1 MKTSKEIKTAI
12 LVLLGILLFIFIFN
26 YLKGENLLSS
36 SRKITAIY
44 SNVEGLA
51 ISSAVT
57 INGHK
62 VGRVQDIRFT
72 DDNSGMLEVS
82 MLIDS
87 DFNFSKNSIAEL
99 YESGLIGGKA
109 ISIIPAFD
117 GSANTISGDV
127 LKSKIKPGLTELVNQ
142 RLTPLQEKIES
153 VMVSADHLLNN
164 VNSIFDE
171 KTKSDIKGSISQLE
185 QTISSF
191 EKTSNSLQNLL
202 ETNKN
207 AINNSIGN
215 FSDISDDL
223 SIVTDKLSKS
233 DFEQTINELKYSLNS
248 FNSLLSDLDNGEGSL
263 GKLFNDE
270 GLYNNLEASLGQ
282 LESLLEDMKL
292 NPKRYVHFSLFGK
305 KINNMSR
312 KTLIR
317 ILIQI
322 NNKDLCI

>member
-1 MKTSKEIKTAI
+1 MKTSKEIKTAV
-12 LVLLGILLFIFIFN
+12 LVLSGILLFIFIFN

-62 VGRVQDIRFT
+62 VGKVQDIRFT
-72 DDNSGMLEVS
+72 DDKSGMLEVS

-109 ISIIPAFD
+109 ISIVPAFD
-117 GSANTISGDV
+117 GSANTVSGDV

-153 VMVSADHLLNN
+153 VMVSADLLLNN

-171 KTKSDIKGSISQLE
+171 KTKSDIKVSISQLE

-215 FSDISDDL
+215 ISDISDDL

-233 DFEQTINELKYSLNS
+233 DFEQTINELKFSLNN
-248 FNSLLSDLDNGEGSL
+248 FNSLLSGLDSGEGSL

-305 KINNMSR
+305 KNKQYIERDINKNTDS
-312 KTLIR
+312 
-317 ILIQI
+317 
-322 NNKDLCI
+322 NK

>member
-1 MKTSKEIKTAI
+1 MKTSKEIKTAV
-12 LVLLGILLFIFIFN
+12 LVLSGILLFIFIFN

-62 VGRVQDIRFT
+62 VGKVQDIRFT
-72 DDNSGMLEVS
+72 DDKSGMLEVS

-117 GSANTISGDV
+117 GSSNTVSGDV

-153 VMVSADHLLNN
+153 VMVSADLLLNN

-233 DFEQTINELKYSLNS
+233 DFEQTINELKFSLNN
-248 FNSLLSDLDNGEGSL
+248 FNSLLSALDSGEGSL

-305 KINNMSR
+305 KNKQYIERDINKNTDS
-312 KTLIR
+312 
-317 ILIQI
+317 
-322 NNKDLCI
+322 NK

>member
-1 MKTSKEIKTAI
+1 MKTSKEIKTAV
-12 LVLLGILLFIFIFN
+12 LVLSGILLFIFIFN

-62 VGRVQDIRFT
+62 VGKVQDIRFT
-72 DDNSGMLEVS
+72 DDKSGMLEVS

-117 GSANTISGDV
+117 GSANTVSGDV

-153 VMVSADHLLNN
+153 VMVSADLLLNN

-171 KTKSDIKGSISQLE
+171 KTKSYIKGSLSQLE

-215 FSDISDDL
+215 ISDISDDL

-233 DFEQTINELKYSLNS
+233 DFEQTINELKFSLNN
-248 FNSLLSDLDNGEGSL
+248 FNSLLSGLDSGEGSL

-305 KINNMSR
+305 KNKQYIERDINKNTDS
-312 KTLIR
+312 
-317 ILIQI
+317 
-322 NNKDLCI
+322 NK

>member
-1 MKTSKEIKTAI
+1 MKTSKEIKTAV
-12 LVLLGILLFIFIFN
+12 LVLSGILLFIFIFN

-62 VGRVQDIRFT
+62 VGKVQDIRFT
-72 DDNSGMLEVS
+72 DDKSGMLEVS

-117 GSANTISGDV
+117 GSANTVSGDV

-153 VMVSADHLLNN
+153 VMVSADLLLNN

-233 DFEQTINELKYSLNS
+233 DFEQTINELKFSLNN
-248 FNSLLSDLDNGEGSL
+248 FNSLLSGLDSGEGSL

-305 KINNMSR
+305 KNKQYIKRDINKNTDS
-312 KTLIR
+312 
-317 ILIQI
+317 
-322 NNKDLCI
+322 NK

>member
-1 MKTSKEIKTAI
+1 LKTSKEIKTAV
-12 LVLLGILLFIFIFN
+12 LVLSGILLFIFIFN

-62 VGRVQDIRFT
+62 VGKVQDIRFT
-72 DDNSGMLEVS
+72 DDKSGMLEVS

-117 GSANTISGDV
+117 GSANTVSGDV
-127 LKSKIKPGLTELVNQ
+127 LKSKVKPGLTELVNQ

-153 VMVSADHLLNN
+153 VMVSADLLLNN

-207 AINNSIGN
+207 AINNSISN

-233 DFEQTINELKYSLNS
+233 DFEQTINELKFSLNN
-248 FNSLLSDLDNGEGSL
+248 FNSLLSDLDRGEGSL

-305 KINNMSR
+305 KNKQYIERDINKNTDS
-312 KTLIR
+312 
-317 ILIQI
+317 
-322 NNKDLCI
+322 NK

>member
-1 MKTSKEIKTAI
+1 MKTTKEIKTSI
-12 LVLLGILLFIFIFN
+12 LVISGIVLFIFIFN
-26 YLKGENLLSS
+26 YLKGENILNN
-36 SRKITAIY
+36 SRKISAIY
-44 SNVEGLA
+44 DNVEGLA

-62 VGRVQDIRFT
+62 VGKVQSINFT
-72 DDNSGMLEVS
+72 DDGSGKLKVT

-87 DFNFSKNSIAEL
+87 DFYFSNKSTAEL

-109 ISIIPAFD
+109 IAIIPAFD
-117 GSANTISGDV
+117 GSANTVSGDV

-153 VMVSADHLLNN
+153 VMVSADLLLNN

-171 KTKSDIKGSISQLE
+171 KTKSEIKGSISQLE

-202 ETNKN
+202 ENNKN
-207 AINNSIGN
+207 SINNSITN

-233 DFEQTINELKYSLNS
+233 DFEQTINELKFSLNN
-248 FNSLLSDLDNGEGSL
+248 FNSLLSDLDRGEGSL

-305 KINNMSR
+305 KNKQYVERDINKNTDS
-312 KTLIR
+312 
-317 ILIQI
+317 
-322 NNKDLCI
+322 NK

>member
-1 MKTSKEIKTAI
+1 LKTSKEIKTAV
-12 LVLLGILLFIFIFN
+12 LVLSGILLFIFIFN

-62 VGRVQDIRFT
+62 VGKVQDIRFT
-72 DDNSGMLEVS
+72 DDKSGMLEVS

-117 GSANTISGDV
+117 GSSNIVSGDV

-153 VMVSADHLLNN
+153 VMVSADLLLNN

-233 DFEQTINELKYSLNS
+233 DFEQTINELKFSLNN
-248 FNSLLSDLDNGEGSL
+248 FNSLLSGLDSGEGSL

-305 KINNMSR
+305 KNKQYIERDINKNTDS
-312 KTLIR
+312 
-317 ILIQI
+317 
-322 NNKDLCI
+322 NK

>member
-1 MKTSKEIKTAI
+1 LKTSKEIKTAV
-12 LVLLGILLFIFIFN
+12 LVLSGILLFIFIFN

-62 VGRVQDIRFT
+62 VGKVQDIRFT
-72 DDNSGMLEVS
+72 DDKSGMLEVS

-117 GSANTISGDV
+117 GSANTVSGDV

-153 VMVSADHLLNN
+153 VMVSADLLLNN

-207 AINNSIGN
+207 AINNSISN

-233 DFEQTINELKYSLNS
+233 DFEQTINELKFSLNN
-248 FNSLLSDLDNGEGSL
+248 FNSLLSDLDRGEGSL

-305 KINNMSR
+305 KNKQYIERDINKNTDS
-312 KTLIR
+312 
-317 ILIQI
+317 
-322 NNKDLCI
+322 NK

>member
-1 MKTSKEIKTAI
+1 LKTSKEIKTAV
-12 LVLLGILLFIFIFN
+12 LVLSGILLFIFIFN

-44 SNVEGLA
+44 SNIEGLA

-62 VGRVQDIRFT
+62 VGKVQDIRFT
-72 DDNSGMLEVS
+72 DDKSGMLEVS

-153 VMVSADHLLNN
+153 VMVSADLLLNN

-233 DFEQTINELKYSLNS
+233 DFEQTINELKFSLNN
-248 FNSLLSDLDNGEGSL
+248 FNSLLSDLDRGEGSL

-305 KINNMSR
+305 KNKQYIERDINKNTDS
-312 KTLIR
+312 
-317 ILIQI
+317 
-322 NNKDLCI
+322 NK

>member
-1 MKTSKEIKTAI
+1 MKTSKEIKTAV
-12 LVLLGILLFIFIFN
+12 LVLSGILLFIFIFN

-62 VGRVQDIRFT
+62 VGKVQDIRFT
-72 DDNSGMLEVS
+72 DDKSGMLEVS

-109 ISIIPAFD
+109 ISIVPAFD
-117 GSANTISGDV
+117 GSANTVSGDV

-153 VMVSADHLLNN
+153 VMVSADLLLNN

-171 KTKSDIKGSISQLE
+171 KTKSDIKGSVSQLE

-215 FSDISDDL
+215 ISDISDDL

-233 DFEQTINELKYSLNS
+233 DFEQTINELKFSLNN
-248 FNSLLSDLDNGEGSL
+248 FNSLLSGLDSGEGSL

-305 KINNMSR
+305 KNKQYIERDINKNTDS
-312 KTLIR
+312 
-317 ILIQI
+317 
-322 NNKDLCI
+322 NK

>member
-1 MKTSKEIKTAI
+1 
-12 LVLLGILLFIFIFN
+12 
-26 YLKGENLLSS
+26 
-36 SRKITAIY
+36 
-44 SNVEGLA
+44 
-51 ISSAVT
+51 
-57 INGHK
+57 
-62 VGRVQDIRFT
+62 
-72 DDNSGMLEVS
+72 MLEVS

-117 GSANTISGDV
+117 GSSNTVSGDV

-153 VMVSADHLLNN
+153 VMVSADLLLNN

-171 KTKSDIKGSISQLE
+171 KTKSDIKGSLSQLE

-233 DFEQTINELKYSLNS
+233 DFEQTINELKFSLNN
-248 FNSLLSDLDNGEGSL
+248 FNSLLSGLDSGEGSL

-305 KINNMSR
+305 KNKQYIERDINKNTDS
-312 KTLIR
+312 
-317 ILIQI
+317 
-322 NNKDLCI
+322 NK

>member
-62 VGRVQDIRFT
+62 VGKVQDIRFT
-72 DDNSGMLEVS
+72 DDKSGMLEVS

-109 ISIIPAFD
+109 ISIVPAFD
-117 GSANTISGDV
+117 GSANTVSGDV

-153 VMVSADHLLNN
+153 VMVSADLLLNN

-215 FSDISDDL
+215 ISDISDDL

-233 DFEQTINELKYSLNS
+233 DFEQTINELKFSLNN
-248 FNSLLSDLDNGEGSL
+248 FNSLLSGLDSGEGSL

-305 KINNMSR
+305 KNKQYIERDINKNTDS
-312 KTLIR
+312 
-317 ILIQI
+317 
-322 NNKDLCI
+322 NK

>member
-1 MKTSKEIKTAI
+1 MKTSKEIKTAV
-12 LVLLGILLFIFIFN
+12 LVLSGILLFIFIFN

-57 INGHK
+57 LNGHK
-62 VGRVQDIRFT
+62 VGKVQDIRFT
-72 DDNSGMLEVS
+72 DDKSGMLEVS

-117 GSANTISGDV
+117 GSANIVSGDV

-153 VMVSADHLLNN
+153 VMVSADLLLNN

-215 FSDISDDL
+215 ISDISDDL
-223 SIVTDKLSKS
+223 SVVTDKLSKS
-233 DFEQTINELKYSLNS
+233 DFEQTINELKFSLNN
-248 FNSLLSDLDNGEGSL
+248 FNSLLSGLDNGEGSL

-305 KINNMSR
+305 KNKQYIERDINKNTDS
-312 KTLIR
+312 
-317 ILIQI
+317 
-322 NNKDLCI
+322 NK